1 MADVGTGTCLSV
13 VAFPPL
19 TLVGF
24 VDCGVHGLWGSWFWG
39 CLPLH
44 LLRSPVRDVGA
55 DAAQPGVEEPLTAS
69 SFALTPVQIVQ
80 GFSNHPF

>member
-1 MADVGTGTCLSV
+1 MADVGTGTRLSV
-13 VAFPPL
+13 VVFPPL

-24 VDCGVHGLWGSWFWG
+24 VDCGVRGLWGSWCWG

-44 LLRSPVRDVGA
+44 LLRSPARDVGA